1 MCHHYLHFFSFVKSI
16 VVVSKE
22 LSLLSPSYLGRAFFY
37 YCTNQEDG
45 LFWLAA
51 FLFPQSISCNHATF
65 ASCLHSCTSSSP
77 RFLKI
82 PKFSKSLRAKSP
94 FSKVSKSLR
103 SKSLFAKS
111 QIIFWIFD
119 FFFVK
124 SHHHVIWRFIQQFA
138 GISNKIFLQ
147 ITS

>member
-1 MCHHYLHFFSFVKSI
+1 MSSLPSLFFFCQIDRRSLQRAFFTL
-16 VVVSKE
+16 SK
-22 LSLLSPSYLGRAFFY
+22 LGRAFFY
-37 YCTNQEDG
+37 FCTNQEDG

-51 FLFPQSISCNHATF
+51 FLFPQIILCNHATF

-124 SHHHVIWRFIQQFA
+124 SHHHVI
-138 GISNKIFLQ
+138 
-147 ITS
+147 